1 MAAITIGTT
10 GTQFGVL
17 QAETGVIVQSVD
29 RASQRQRREAL
40 NQSGDIVAVGYYAP
54 KAVYS
59 VTGVLLWPTG
69 LSANSA
75 LSGVSGLAASAY
87 PGGVVALANVLNDGG
102 SGVSGGHVYCEEMTV
117 RENNTNFVDFSGTF
131 AQYPSIT
138 SP

>member
-1 MAAITIGTT
+1 MSAITIGTT
-10 GTQFGVL
+10 GTQFGIL

-29 RASQRQRREAL
+29 RASQRQKREAMD
-40 NQSGDIVAVGYYAP
+40 QSGNIVAVGYYAP

-59 VTGVLLWPTG
+59 VNGILLWPTG
-69 LSANSA
+69 LSSNSA

-102 SGVSGGHVYCEEMTV
+102 SGVSGGHVYCEEMTT
-117 RENNTNFVDFSGTF
+117 RQTNTNFIDFSGTF
-131 AQYPSIT
+131 TQYPSIT